1 MSRQAGPKLSRI
13 YLLLLAAVM
22 IPPVTPSSLF
32 LRSEPVCGGKFNLQ
46 QCGGD
51 LPASFCC
58 ASDTTCTTVNS
69 TIQAVI
75 CCPKGKDC
83 STIQTVPCDTSNY
96 NATLYPDNQIHFANT
111 KDVELPTCG
120 DACCPLGYKCSN
132 AMCIASQDT
141 PSSTV
146 PMPTSSPT
154 TTPASASQ
162 TSGCPPDALP
172 PPTSSFD
179 GKSFAAGFFP
189 GLLLGAL
196 GVIAFTWLT
205 KRRRDAK
212 AARYSGDFGHV
223 ARTISDPIYDSQHA
237 QRTDFIR
244 RGSHS
249 VSSTPSVQK
258 PIGTQ
263 AAGGRAHGHGLTP
276 RLKSM
281 WDRTPKLAMGVW
293 SGLPLTPTLQPPPP
307 AIRAGDALRD
317 PYRTPG
323 HSPSPSSSPESN
335 EGASRTRTHTQTH
348 PHRRR
353 RTPNHDHNHNHNHN
367 HTAPPAPRPLDP
379 PTRSTSSETIDVLMP
394 APSFLAPPQA
404 PGMREHRM
412 TADSGH
418 TTFTKLMERAGYGE
432 DSRESVRHF
441 MPTPKTGGRI

>member
-13 YLLLLAAVM
+13 SLLLLAAVM
-22 IPPVTPSSLF
+22 IPAATASSLF
-32 LRSEPVCGGKFNLQ
+32 LRAEPVCGGKSNLQ

-83 STIQTVPCDTSNY
+83 STIQTVPCDTTQY
-96 NATLYPDNQIHFANT
+96 NATLFPDNQIHFAET
-111 KDVELPTCG
+111 ADVELPKCG

-132 AMCIASQDT
+132 GMCIASQDT

-146 PMPTSSPT
+146 PIPTSSPT
-154 TTPASASQ
+154 TSPASASQ
-162 TSGCPPDALP
+162 SSGCPPDALP
-172 PPTSSFD
+172 PPASSFD
-179 GKSFAAGFFP
+179 AKSFAAGFFP

-196 GVIAFTWLT
+196 GVIAFIWLT

-223 ARTISDPIYDSQHA
+223 ARTISDPIYDPQHA

-258 PIGTQ
+258 PIGTR
-263 AAGGRAHGHGLTP
+263 AAGGGGHGLTP
-276 RLKSM
+276 RIKSM

-293 SGLPLTPTLQPPPP
+293 SGLPLTPTLNLQPPPP
-307 AIRAGDALRD
+307 AMRAGDPLRD

-323 HSPSPSSSPESN
+323 QTPSQPSPESD
-335 EGASRTRTHTQTH
+335 EGATRTHS
-348 PHRRR
+348 RRR
-353 RTPNHDHNHNHNHN
+353 KRKHSAKPSR
-367 HTAPPAPRPLDP
+367 RPLET

-394 APSFLAPPQA
+394 APSFLEPPKAPA
-404 PGMREHRM
+404 MRENRM

-432 DSRESVRHF
+432 DSRESVRNLSSA
-441 MPTPKTGGRI
+441 GRI